1 MVTDTTNRN
10 DEPSVV
16 YAHEV
21 SHEWHRRTVLKGLK
35 GFNGLKHN
43 RAHRFDADHLLLA
56 AAEHHGRD
64 TDRSCPV
71 CASPDLREVTWV
83 YSEKLG
89 RRSGTARRDDEIARL
104 VAEVGPITV
113 HFVEV
118 CPRCHWN
125 FLLKE
130 VTAREPR

>member
-1 MVTDTTNRN
+1 MLTDKNNSNHEPRVT
-10 DEPSVV
+10 

-21 SHEWHRRTVLKGLK
+21 SHEWRRRTVLKRL
-35 GFNGLKHN
+35 LLAD
-43 RAHRFDADHLLLA
+43 AHRFHADHLLLA
-56 AAEHHGRD
+56 AAEHHGRA
-64 TDRSCPV
+64 TDRNCPV
-71 CASPDLREVTWV
+71 CASPDLREVAWV

-118 CPRCHWN
+118 CPHCHWN

-130 VTAREPR
+130 VTAHEPR

>member
-1 MVTDTTNRN
+1 MLTDKNISN
-10 DEPSVV
+10 DEPKVI
-16 YAHEV
+16 YAHEI
-21 SHEWHRRTVLKGLK
+21 SHEWRRRTVLKGLDQ
-35 GFNGLKHN
+35 H
-43 RAHRFDADHLLLA
+43 RPHRFQADHLLLA
-56 AAEHHGRD
+56 AAQHHGRD
-64 TDRSCPV
+64 TERNCPV
-71 CASPDLREVTWV
+71 CSSPELREVTWV

-118 CPRCHWN
+118 CPHCHWN